1 MQEVYFLTR
10 HIPFWAVPL
19 MLIAGEFAY
28 LFWLR
33 KKKKLASF
41 CVFLCILGVVFNVFY
56 IYSGG
61 PEKSVKSVKKIQRD
75 WNQ

>member
-1 MQEVYFLTR
+1 MQELYFLTR

-33 KKKKLASF
+33 RKKKLASF
-41 CVFLCILGVVFNVFY
+41 CLVLCLLGVCFNIFY

-61 PEKSVKSVKKIQRD
+61 PEKSVKSVKKLQQTIKE
-75 WNQ
+75 